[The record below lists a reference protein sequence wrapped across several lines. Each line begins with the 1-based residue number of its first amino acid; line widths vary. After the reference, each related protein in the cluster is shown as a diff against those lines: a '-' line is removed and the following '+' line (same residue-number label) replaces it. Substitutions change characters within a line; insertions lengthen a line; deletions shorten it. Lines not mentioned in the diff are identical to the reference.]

1 MRGSPLRVRVLW
13 RKCTDITSEHHMAIQ
28 DLLII
33 AKKKIMYTVFGLT
46 DCVFLSVYVCLYLIS
61 NSSMGKSFI
70 RMFPPDLNIQPIR
83 VSAGIPPYISPA
95 PVPST
100 PPHQTHFT
108 NWNFTTILQHF
119 SGCKIVMQ
127 LSGEIM

>member
-1 MRGSPLRVRVLW
+1 MF
-13 RKCTDITSEHHMAIQ
+13 TI
-28 DLLII
+28 
-33 AKKKIMYTVFGLT
+33 FGLT
-46 DCVFLSVYVCLYLIS
+46 DCPSLSVYVCLYLIC

-100 PPHQTHFT
+100 TPDTFYKLEFY
-108 NWNFTTILQHF
+108 NNFTTL
-119 SGCKIVMQ
+119 
-127 LSGEIM
+127 LWL

>member
-1 MRGSPLRVRVLW
+1 
-13 RKCTDITSEHHMAIQ
+13 MANQ
-28 DLLII
+28 DFLSI
-33 AKKKIMYTVFGLT
+33 AKNSLNRLCGLT
-46 DCVFLSVYVCLYLIS
+46 DYPFLSVYICLYAIADL
-61 NSSMGKSFI
+61 SMGNSFI
-70 RMFPPDLNIQPIR
+70 RMSPPDLNIQPIR
-83 VSAGIPPYISPA
+83 VSAGIPPYILPA

-100 PPHQTHFT
+100 PPHQTHLT